1 MRSMQDMDGYFRS
14 PMWQRILHPKAGI
27 IRFRGRQTTRLWQ
40 NLTAM
45 KKQM

>member
-27 IRFRGRQTTRLWQ
+27 